1 MPWQP
6 LAEILRE
13 LFAARAGIALLHPRP
28 NHMDAIRSNKLF
40 EYMAAGLP
48 VIASDL
54 PTWRDIVLGTGCGLV
69 VDPRDPAAIA
79 AAIQRLLTH
88 PAEAEAMGQRGRAA
102 VRDRFNW
109 EGEAGLLLSLYGD
122 LHAPA

>member
-13 LFAARAGIALLHPRP
+13 LFTARAGVALLHPRP

-54 PTWRDIVLGTGCGLV
+54 PTWREIVLGAGCGLV
-69 VDPRDPAAIA
+69 VDPGDHRAIA
-79 AAIQRLLTH
+79 EAIQHLLTN
-88 PAEAEAMGQRGRAA
+88 PDEAAAMGQRGRSA
-102 VRDRFNW
+102 VRERFNW
-109 EGEAGLLLSLYGD
+109 EGEAGRLLSVYGE
-122 LHAPA
+122 LQAAA